1 MRGHEMLETIE
12 HLNPAYIEA
21 EGKKGWL
28 KWGAI
33 AACLCLIFRM
43 AMYERLTKQSGFQ
56 AALFCVC
63 PETPLCFGTM
73 QGCRNCNY
81 TLCSMDATMKVYFRA
96 K

>member
-1 MRGHEMLETIE
+1 MLV
-12 HLNPAYIEA
+12 L
-21 EGKKGWL
+21 
-28 KWGAI
+28 
-33 AACLCLIFRM
+33 
-43 AMYERLTKQSGFQ
+43 LTKQNGFQ

-81 TLCSMDATMKVYFRA
+81 TLCSMDVTMKVYFRA